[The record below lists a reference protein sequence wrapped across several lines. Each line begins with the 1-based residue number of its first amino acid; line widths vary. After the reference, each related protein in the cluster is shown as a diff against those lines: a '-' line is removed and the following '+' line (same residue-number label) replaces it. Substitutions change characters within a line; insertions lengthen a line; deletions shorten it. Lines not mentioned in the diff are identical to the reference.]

1 MLLKGHQQQLQCLST
16 LLSKGPPVATVM
28 GKYPDFK
35 EALNSN
41 CNVQVFCF
49 QKGPTGIF
57 NV

>member
-1 MLLKGHQQQLQCLST
+1 
-16 LLSKGPPVATVM
+16 M